1 MSMSMILKELR
12 LELSRLMG
20 SLSVEEIMMNQNL
33 IHQLEIILSDLSS
46 LSA

>member
-1 MSMSMILKELR
+1 MILKDLR

-20 SLSVEEIMMNQNL
+20 SLSVEEILLNKNL
-33 IHQLEIILSDLSS
+33 IHQLEMVLSDLSS

>member
-1 MSMSMILKELR
+1 MSFPMILKELR

-20 SLSVEEIMMNQNL
+20 SLSVEEIMMNKNL
-33 IHQLEIILSDLSS
+33 IHQLEIVLNDLSS